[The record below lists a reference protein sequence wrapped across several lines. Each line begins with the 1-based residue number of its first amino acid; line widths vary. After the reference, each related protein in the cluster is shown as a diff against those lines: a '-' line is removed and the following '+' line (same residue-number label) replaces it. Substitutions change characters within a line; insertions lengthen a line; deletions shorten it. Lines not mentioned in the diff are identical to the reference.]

1 MLAIGLSVVADAKKG
16 LWENEGETTT
26 RTATTTTTTATN
38 LFPVEKKR
46 IFPHATSVQLSQ
58 ISCRR

>member
-1 MLAIGLSVVADAKKG
+1 MLAISLSVVADAKKG

-26 RTATTTTTTATN
+26 RTTTATN